1 MTPLKSADPDSAD
14 DRFRSYAS
22 LQIII
27 ARWKIIVTALFR
39 EKTLFDRIGYRMLR
53 AKGGGGCRRVERST
67 TNKSAWLNRR
77 IEES

>member
-39 EKTLFDRIGYRMLR
+39 LFSIGLVIECFERKGEGGVGALR
-53 AKGGGGCRRVERST
+53 DQ
-67 TNKSAWLNRR
+67 RR
-77 IEES
+77 IKARG